1 MEEINKVKIGRPSTN
16 FNKKEYMKIYYQ
28 NNKDKY
34 KSATYH
40 CEICN
45 LISSKANKS
54 RHIKTYHKDQKEID
68 VGNCYENQ
76 KEIDVSNC
84 YENQKEIDVSN
95 WIDKQLKV
103 MKLE

>member
-54 RHIKTYHKDQKEID
+54 RHNRTYHHEK
-68 VGNCYENQ
+68 NQ

-84 YENQKEIDVSN
+84 YENQKEIDISN
-95 WIDKQLKV
+95 WIDTQLKI